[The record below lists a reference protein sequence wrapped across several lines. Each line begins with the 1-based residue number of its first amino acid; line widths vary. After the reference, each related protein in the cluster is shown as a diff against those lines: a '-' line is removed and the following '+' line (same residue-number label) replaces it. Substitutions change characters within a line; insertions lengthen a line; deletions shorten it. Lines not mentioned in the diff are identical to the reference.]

1 MKKKPT
7 KKSTNQKEIDAFI
20 NKAEQPSKDNSY
32 PWQHQDVDDFT
43 VKPFNL
49 KLPESYAIKLD
60 YLVKN
65 TVPKTSKQSF
75 LLQHLLPLIDAE
87 LKKRDLPH

>member
-1 MKKKPT
+1 MKKKPSQ
-7 KKSTNQKEIDAFI
+7 KKSQQQAIDTFV
-20 NKAEQPSKDNSY
+20 NKAYQPNKDNSY
-32 PWQHQDVDDFT
+32 PWQQQDINDFT

-49 KLPESYAIKLD
+49 KLPESYAVKLD

-87 LKKRDLPH
+87 LKKRNLPR

>member
-1 MKKKPT
+1 MKKNPRQN
-7 KKSTNQKEIDAFI
+7 SAQQKIDSFV
-20 NKAEQPSKDNSY
+20 NKAEQPTQDNSY
-32 PWQHQDVDDFT
+32 PWQHHDVDDFT
-43 VKPFNL
+43 IKPFNL

-75 LLQHLLPLIDAE
+75 LLQRLLPLIDAE
-87 LKKRDLPH
+87 LKKRDLPR